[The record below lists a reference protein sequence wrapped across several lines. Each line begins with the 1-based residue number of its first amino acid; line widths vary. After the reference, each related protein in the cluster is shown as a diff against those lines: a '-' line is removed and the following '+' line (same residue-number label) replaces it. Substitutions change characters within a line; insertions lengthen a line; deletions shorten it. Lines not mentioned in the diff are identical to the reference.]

1 MDVRQD
7 HFDRPTARPHRWFT
21 ALAGGL
27 PFLYFGPLAVLLN
40 YAYPAWRASLAFR
53 EVVLALNL
61 LFVAAGFSVGWLKRF
76 PLWSY
81 PYLCMGVCFLY
92 FGVQIQVS
100 RKMDSPVGIPLLAGA
115 LLFGLLLYVTR
126 RDSPLKDLARDVGRD
141 WTRLSLGLLILPT
154 LLFTVMDP
162 EKDLLGTL
170 VFVVGPSLALLLAAA
185 LALMAKNKPTRLV
198 ILAAGM
204 LLMLVLRM
212 LSGKW
217 GFVFYWLFA
226 VLVVF
231 SPYMVELWARSSQAN
246 PETGSQS

>member
-1 MDVRQD
+1 
-7 HFDRPTARPHRWFT
+7 
-21 ALAGGL
+21 
-27 PFLYFGPLAVLLN
+27 
-40 YAYPAWRASLAFR
+40 
-53 EVVLALNL
+53 
-61 LFVAAGFSVGWLKRF
+61 
-76 PLWSY
+76 
-81 PYLCMGVCFLY
+81 
-92 FGVQIQVS
+92 
-100 RKMDSPVGIPLLAGA
+100 
-115 LLFGLLLYVTR
+115 
-126 RDSPLKDLARDVGRD
+126 
-141 WTRLSLGLLILPT
+141 
-154 LLFTVMDP
+154 MDP

-170 VFVVGPSLALLLAAA
+170 VFVVGPTLALLLAAV
-185 LALMAKNKPTRLV
+185 LALMVQNKPTRLV

>member
-1 MDVRQD
+1 MDARQD
-7 HFDRPTARPHRWFT
+7 HFDRPTAEPQRWFT
-21 ALAGGL
+21 ALAGAL
-27 PFLYFGPLAVLLN
+27 PFLYFGPLAVLLD

-53 EVVLALNL
+53 DSVLALSL

-81 PYLCMGVCFLY
+81 PYLCLGVCFLY

-100 RKMDSPVGIPLLAGA
+100 EKMDSPLGILLLAGA
-115 LLFGLLLYVTR
+115 LLIGLLIYGTR

-162 EKDLLGTL
+162 EKDLLSTL
-170 VFVVGPSLALLLAAA
+170 VFVVGPTLALLLAAA
-185 LALMAKNKPTRLV
+185 LALMAQNKPTRLG

-204 LLMLVLRM
+204 LLVLVLRL
-212 LSGKW
+212 LSGMW

-231 SPYMVELWARSSQAN
+231 SPYMVELWARSGQAR
-246 PETGSQS
+246 PETGDPS